1 MIYIIVKNVNVSGTE
16 MSPYFNAS
24 IVKIAMNVSKRV
36 EYGKQKKQHR
46 ILFVRLHKLTNMKE
60 LLQSC
65 LEFMR
70 SPWVERLTRRN

>member
-1 MIYIIVKNVNVSGTE
+1 

-24 IVKIAMNVSKRV
+24 FAKIAMTVGERV

-60 LLQSC
+60 LL
-65 LEFMR
+65 
-70 SPWVERLTRRN
+70 